1 MRERS
6 IGYSRESGDVSM
18 KIAVMA
24 AGGVGG
30 YFGARLAAAGEDVHF
45 IARGAHL
52 AALRANGLSL
62 KSANGDL
69 HLQSVH
75 ATDDPAQIGPVDI
88 VIFAVKQYDT
98 ESAARLIKPLIGA
111 DTAAITLQNGM
122 DRDERLR
129 AVLGRDHVIDGAAYI
144 GAAGAASP
152 GVISHVGKVARII
165 FGEADGA
172 PSARGERFLAACK
185 NAGIDATL
193 STEIAKELWR
203 KFAFLSAFSG
213 VSSVIRKSIGA
224 IGGDPDTRKL
234 FGDALVEA
242 VAVARAKGIDLGA
255 DYLAQQVNF
264 ADRVPPETKSSM
276 QMDLEASRR
285 LELDWLSGAVA
296 RIGDE
301 LSVPT
306 PIHHFIYAALKL
318 YAGGSR

>member
-1 MRERS
+1 
-6 IGYSRESGDVSM
+6 VSM

-52 AALRANGLSL
+52 AALRDKGLTL
-62 KSANGDL
+62 NSANGDL
-69 HLQSVH
+69 HLQPIS

-98 ESAARLIKPLIGA
+98 ESAARQIKPLIGT

-122 DRDERLR
+122 DKDERLR
-129 AVLGRDHVIDGAAYI
+129 AVLGREHVMEGAAYI
-144 GAAGAASP
+144 GGAGVASP

-165 FGEADGA
+165 FGEADGRR
-172 PSARGERFLAACK
+172 STRGECFLAACNK
-185 NAGIDATL
+185 ASIDATF
-193 STEIAKELWR
+193 STNIAKELWA
-203 KFAFLSAFSG
+203 KFALLSAFSG
-213 VSSVIRKSIGA
+213 VSSVLRKPMGA
-224 IGGDPDTRKL
+224 IVGDPDTRKL
-234 FGDALVEA
+234 LMDAVVEVIA
-242 VAVARAKGIDLGA
+242 VAKAKGVDLGA
-255 DYLAQQVNF
+255 DYLAQQLNF

-276 QMDLEASRR
+276 QMDLEAGRR
-285 LELDWLSGAVA
+285 LELDWMSGAVA

-301 LSVPT
+301 LGMPT
-306 PIHHFIYAALKL
+306 PNHHFIYAALKV